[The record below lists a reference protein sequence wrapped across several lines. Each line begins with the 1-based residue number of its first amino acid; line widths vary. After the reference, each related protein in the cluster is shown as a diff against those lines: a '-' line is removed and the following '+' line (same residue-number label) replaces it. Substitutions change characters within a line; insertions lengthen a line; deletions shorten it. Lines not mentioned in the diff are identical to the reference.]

1 MEWLIVG
8 LLAAGGG
15 ADRLDFQLMTSPAYQ
30 LFASEGER
38 LCPSQKLRYLHPA
51 DLDLIEETFFTTIP
65 RRLQGRIIRESQTKS
80 CPPAGLS
87 CPAQHTLESIIKVGL
102 LKPFMKAAC
111 STAP

>member
-1 MEWLIVG
+1 MWLVVS

-38 LCPSQKLRYLHPA
+38 LCPFQKLRYLHPA
-51 DLDLIEETFFTTIP
+51 DLDLIEETFLTTVP
-65 RRLQGRIIRESQTKS
+65 HRMRARIIRESQSKS

-87 CPAQHTLESIIKVGL
+87 CPAQHTLQSIINVGL
-102 LKPFMKAAC
+102 LEPLLKAAC